1 MVLKTLRITLIRFVI
16 AHSPS
21 RNDLM
26 DKDKLANIFYNY
38 RKIHQESRKMSENS
52 QLRIPKL
59 QKRNSKKTF
68 KGL

>member
-16 AHSPS
+16 APS